1 MLRPEALASFY
12 VHGKAS
18 LVPALLFFFEVHK
31 IPVVYLPRSEEDKK
45 LAEGFNAFIPKKPM
59 NGLDLCYYSDA
70 VLTGSGTMA
79 REAACMGKPAVSFFP
94 SKEFLSVDEQLISE
108 GKMIHSRNAQE
119 IGEYVL
125 THHKQKTSL
134 DFTRSKKVK
143 KEVIKVI
150 KNIISNY

>member
-1 MLRPEALASFY
+1 
-12 VHGKAS
+12 
-18 LVPALLFFFEVHK
+18 
-31 IPVVYLPRSEEDKK
+31 
-45 LAEGFNAFIPKKPM
+45 M

-94 SKEFLSVDEQLISE
+94 NKEFLSVDEQLINE
-108 GKMIHSRNAQE
+108 GKMIHSRKAQD

-125 THHKQKTSL
+125 SQKEKKVKT

-143 KEVIKVI
+143 KEVVGII
-150 KNIISNY
+150 RNILN